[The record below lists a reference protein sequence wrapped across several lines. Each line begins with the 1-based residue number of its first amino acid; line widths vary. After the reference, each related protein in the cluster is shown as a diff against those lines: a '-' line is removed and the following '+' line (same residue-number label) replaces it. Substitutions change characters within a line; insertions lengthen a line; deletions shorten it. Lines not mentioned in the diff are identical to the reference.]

1 MLPMIE
7 PTEARAIND
16 VQEILT
22 DIVKSVVTRPDRVSV
37 HSSIHGPLV
46 AFVIKT
52 EQIDVRRVIGSKG
65 KHFKAMET
73 IVQALMRI
81 MDREAHLT
89 VDEKGP
95 PPVAAH
101 NKPFSLGATRPD
113 GVRNVVDLLRRV
125 IGPFLQIPEAM
136 DVISTNLGTTTILEL
151 RVKESDY
158 PLIYGTETVFDYGP
172 DGHLIGSIKN
182 IFDGIGKNNGRIIRI
197 TVNRI

>member
-1 MLPMIE
+1 VTYPE
-7 PTEARAIND
+7 RVT
-16 VQEILT
+16 VQ
-22 DIVKSVVTRPDRVSV
+22 
-37 HSSIHGPLV
+37 SSIHGPLV

-65 KHFKAMET
+65 KHFKAMEVIT
-73 IVQALMRI
+73 QSLMRL

-95 PPVAAH
+95 PSVMPQ
-101 NKPFSLGATRPD
+101 NKPFSLGSQRPD
-113 GVRNVVDLLRRV
+113 SIRNVVDLLRRV

-136 DVISTNLGTTTILEL
+136 EVIPTNLGTTTILEL

-158 PLIYGTETVFDYGP
+158 PLIYGVDTVFDYGP
-172 DGHLIGSIKN
+172 DGNLIGSIKN